1 MPNKTLPQVPPGRK
15 TPPEKRRQGTGINPA
30 GSHTFTPQEIEA
42 LREFHE
48 RALRLYWEFGNI
60 TSAVYACMIG
70 LTTAQMDGSKTFENF
85 TTLQDAYGNA
95 LRTIILA
102 MRAEE
107 EKFDE
112 AERELHHAVK
122 LFADDLK
129 SQVGVHFGP
138 TLRALRYGL
147 LDEKDGEAKN

>member
-1 MPNKTLPQVPPGRK
+1 MATKNLPQIPPGRK
-15 TPPEKRRQGTGINPA
+15 TPPEKRRHGTGINPA
-30 GSHTFTPQEIEA
+30 DSHTFTLQEIEA

-48 RALRLYWEFGNI
+48 RALHLYWEFGNI
-60 TSAVYACMIG
+60 ISALYACMIG

-95 LRTIILA
+95 LRIIILA
-102 MRAEE
+102 MRAED

-112 AERELHHAVK
+112 AECKLHHAVK

-129 SQVGVHFGP
+129 SQSSQSFGAA
-138 TLRALRYGL
+138 LRTIRYGL
-147 LDEKDGEAKN
+147 TEEKDGEGKN